1 MKPLIRLLTGAA
13 LWLLAVVVVLALV
26 PRAEERRLATLKG
39 DGLRLAVLY
48 NRTRTDPR
56 PVDVAF
62 FGSSHTVNGIDDAGL
77 EADLA
82 ARHLP
87 VKVANMGMFVMGRDL
102 QYRLVRQLFTYRRPR
117 LVVLEINEHVAPLN
131 HPYMPYVG
139 QASDLLACGPT
150 GNLPTMGLLFLKQQ
164 WLGLTDALLP
174 ARAPLP
180 TLPQAPY
187 GWQPLFGVW
196 SGQAN
201 PPSFGDKLERIAGKT
216 ARMGLYRATDYYEDC
231 QVARIANL
239 VRARGARL
247 MFLYL
252 PEYKYAADPDPGLIA
267 RYSRWGQVIVVPSD
281 IAEDRSDWA
290 DHAHLNHTGSE
301 ALRAALDGPLASAL
315 TPLQSH

>member
-1 MKPLIRLLTGAA
+1 MTPLIRLLAGAA
-13 LWLLAVVVVLALV
+13 LAILLVSTLLALA
-26 PRAEERRLATLKG
+26 PRSEDRRLATLKG

-62 FGSSHTVNGIDDAGL
+62 LGSSHTVNGIDDQGL

-87 VKVANMGMFVMGRDL
+87 VKVANLGMFVMGRDL
-102 QYRLVRQLFTYRRPR
+102 QHRLVSQLFAYKHPR

-139 QASDLLACGPT
+139 EASDLLACGPT
-150 GNLPTMGLLFLKQQ
+150 WNLPSMGLLFLKQQ

-174 ARAPLP
+174 GRPPIP
-180 TLPQAPY
+180 TLPQSPY
-187 GWQPLFGVW
+187 GWQPLFDVW

-201 PPSFGDKLERIAGKT
+201 PPSFGDKLERFAGPR
-216 ARMGLYRATDYYEDC
+216 ARMSLYRASDYYEDC
-231 QVARIANL
+231 QVARIATL
-239 VRARGARL
+239 VHARNAKL

-267 RYSRWGQVIVVPSD
+267 RYSRLGPVVVIPRN
-281 IAEDRSDWA
+281 IAEDRGDWA
-290 DHAHLNHTGSE
+290 DHAHLNRKGSE
-301 ALRAALDGPLASAL
+301 ALRSALDGPLINAL
-315 TPLQSH
+315 TSPQN